1 MTLKML
7 FSTKIRKRVI
17 FPQYYQLTDNDKKNV
32 TETLI
37 PEHPYGDPEFQLVTR
52 LKKIITC
59 DQKKSGFK
67 Y

>member
-1 MTLKML
+1 ML
-7 FSTKIRKRVI
+7 FSTQTHQRVI
-17 FPQYYQLTDNDKKNV
+17 FPQHYQLTDNDKKNV